1 VIGSLLSP
9 PRYGCSTTTHAHD
22 SYGHGRAA
30 LALREIGQERR
41 LRRFNCR
48 LVAAAGVVDTLSDA
62 IPIACRPASV
72 TTSAL
77 RRPSSPLRQAAAL
90 RAARISAGR
99 PS

>member
-9 PRYGCSTTTHAHD
+9 PRYGYSTTIHAHD
-22 SYGHGRAA
+22 SFSRGRAA
-30 LALREIGQERR
+30 LGLREIGQERR
-41 LRRFNCR
+41 PRRFDCR
-48 LVAAAGVVDTLSDA
+48 LIAAAGVVDTLSDA
-62 IPIACRPASV
+62 IPIACGPASV

-90 RAARISAGR
+90 RAACISAGR